1 MGDDDNLRWHI
12 GSVLVTRV
20 PEVVVPL
27 DATVL
32 IPAFTPDHLA
42 QHRSWLVPSFFTD
55 DGRLRLSVH
64 TFIVESGTTTIVVD
78 TCVGEGGDRPLPSDS
93 SFPSR
98 LDDAIDGGLAGVDM
112 VLCTHLH
119 FDHVGWNTHIVGD
132 ERVPTFP
139 NARYLFGRTELDH
152 LDLDDHMAVREPSV
166 QPLLDAGLV
175 DAVDSDHELTP
186 QVRLVP
192 TPGHTPGHVS
202 VLIESQQQRA
212 LITGDM
218 THTPLQFAHPELPA
232 GAFDWDS
239 DMSTATREAA
249 IAAHADTDTIVL
261 GTHFAPPTAGRIR
274 RHGGGTWFEVIDQ

>member
-1 MGDDDNLRWHI
+1 MGNGDNLAWHI

-20 PEVVVPL
+20 QEVVVPV
-27 DATVL
+27 DATAL
-32 IPAFTPDHLA
+32 IPDFTPDHLTP
-42 QHRSWLVPSFFTD
+42 HRGWLVPSFFTD
-55 DGRLRLSVH
+55 DDRLRLSVH
-64 TFIVESGTTTIVVD
+64 TFVIESGPTTIVVD
-78 TCVGEGGDRPLPSDS
+78 TCVGEGDDRPLPNDS
-93 SFPSR
+93 SFPAR
-98 LDDAIDGGLAGVDM
+98 LADAIDGGLGGVDL

-119 FDHVGWNTHIVGD
+119 FDHVGWNTRIVDGR
-132 ERVPTFP
+132 RVPTFP

-175 DAVDSDHELTP
+175 DAVDSDHQLTP
-186 QVRLVP
+186 EVRLVP

-202 VLIESQQQRA
+202 VLIESQHQQA

-239 DMSTATREAA
+239 DMSTATRKAT
-249 IAAHADTDTIVL
+249 IATHVNTDTIVL

-274 RHGGGTWFEVIDQ
+274 RNQGGTWFEVIDQ